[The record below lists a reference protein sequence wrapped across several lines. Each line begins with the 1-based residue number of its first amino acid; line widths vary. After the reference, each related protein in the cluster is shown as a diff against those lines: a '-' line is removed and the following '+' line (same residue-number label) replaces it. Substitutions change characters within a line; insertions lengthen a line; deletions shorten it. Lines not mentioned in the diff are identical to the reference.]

1 MATHKKPSSRTTGK
15 ATGKQKKRSAAKV
28 TALAASAHA
37 PEGKTRKEQ
46 ITLRLDADV
55 IDYFRTLGSGYQV
68 KMNNY
73 LGVAMVDAGLR
84 NAADTPGMPWY
95 EESRGHEAMGN
106 RIFRP
111 RKEQITLRV
120 DADTVEYFRSRGK
133 GYQSRMNRF
142 LRLMMVEL
150 MRVDEPKNDET

>member
-1 MATHKKPSSRTTGK
+1 MAT
-15 ATGKQKKRSAAKV
+15 QKKRSTSTKKNRKRGGKVAAI
-28 TALAASAHA
+28 AASARA
-37 PEGKTRKEQ
+37 PEEKTRKEQ

-55 IDYFRTLGSGYQV
+55 IDYFRALGSGYQV

-73 LGVAMVDAGLR
+73 LGVAMVDARLR
-84 NAADTPGMPWY
+84 TAAETPGLPWY

-150 MRVDEPKNDET
+150 LRVDEPKDDET